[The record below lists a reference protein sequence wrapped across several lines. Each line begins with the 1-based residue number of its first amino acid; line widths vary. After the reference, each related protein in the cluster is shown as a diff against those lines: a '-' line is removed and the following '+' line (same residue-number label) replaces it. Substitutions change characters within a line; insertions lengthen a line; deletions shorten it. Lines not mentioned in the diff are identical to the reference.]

1 MRSVDL
7 NGSVISILPV
17 VRGLVSEEESVAN
30 AFREI
35 GPDAVAVSISKEELE
50 GLRRKEDYDKYEP
63 SSLEISYAENL
74 SIFGKVEIPPPCFV
88 KSLELCDQDKV
99 PIIAIDMDEEKF
111 SDMFCDSVGGLDLLR
126 ESLFA
131 RKAWK
136 KKFDLSSPQSFVID
150 WDRRVNKAKGFRA
163 LERTREEHMA
173 LSLVN
178 LSKRC
183 TSILAVIEFERSAG
197 VEAFLKPCQEPQ
209 AGRTRHP
216 LLVQSRAP

>member
-1 MRSVDL
+1 MGRMRSVDL

-35 GPDAVAVSISKEELE
+35 GPDAVAVSISREELE

-63 SSLEISYAENL
+63 SSLEIAYAENL

-136 KKFDLSSPQSFVID
+136 KKFDLSSPESFVID
-150 WDRRVNKAKGFRA
+150 WDRRVNRASGFRE
-163 LERTREEHMA
+163 LERAREKHMA
-173 LSLVN
+173 EVLADAARTH
-178 LSKRC
+178 KK
-183 TSILAVIEFERSAG
+183 ILAVVECERVEG
-197 VEAFLKPCQEPQ
+197 VVGDLPITSKNNGASKI
-209 AGRTRHP
+209 
-216 LLVQSRAP
+216 

>member
-17 VRGLVSEEESVAN
+17 VRGLISEEESVAN

-63 SSLEISYAENL
+63 SSLEIAYAENL
-74 SIFGKVEIPPPCFV
+74 AIFGKVEIPPPCFV
-88 KSLELCDQDKV
+88 KSLELCDHGKV
-99 PIIAIDMDEEKF
+99 PIIAIDMDEESF
-111 SDMFCDSVGGLDLLR
+111 SDTFCDSVGGFDLLR

-136 KKFDLSSPQSFVID
+136 KRFDLSSPERFVID
-150 WDRRVNKAKGFRA
+150 WDRKVNRASGFKE
-163 LERTREEHMA
+163 LELAREKHMA
-173 LSLVN
+173 EALADAARSH
-178 LSKRC
+178 RR
-183 TSILAVIEFERSAG
+183 ILAVVECERAEG
-197 VEAFLKPCQEPQ
+197 VIGDLETSQQ
-209 AGRTRHP
+209 ADRI
-216 LLVQSRAP
+216 

>member
-136 KKFDLSSPQSFVID
+136 KKFDLSSPESFVID
-150 WDRRVNKAKGFRA
+150 WDRRVNRASGFRE
-163 LERTREEHMA
+163 LERAREKHMA
-173 LSLVN
+173 EALADAARTH
-178 LSKRC
+178 KK
-183 TSILAVIEFERSAG
+183 ILAVVECERVEG
-197 VEAFLKPCQEPQ
+197 VVGDLPITSKNNGASKI
-209 AGRTRHP
+209 
-216 LLVQSRAP
+216 

>member
-1 MRSVDL
+1 MGRMRSVDL

-63 SSLEISYAENL
+63 SSLEIAYAENL

-136 KKFDLSSPQSFVID
+136 KKFDLSSPESFVID
-150 WDRRVNKAKGFRA
+150 WDRRVNRASGFRE
-163 LERTREEHMA
+163 LERAREKHMA
-173 LSLVN
+173 EALADAARTH
-178 LSKRC
+178 KK
-183 TSILAVIEFERSAG
+183 ILAVVECERVEG
-197 VEAFLKPCQEPQ
+197 VVGDLPITSKNNGASKI
-209 AGRTRHP
+209 
-216 LLVQSRAP
+216 